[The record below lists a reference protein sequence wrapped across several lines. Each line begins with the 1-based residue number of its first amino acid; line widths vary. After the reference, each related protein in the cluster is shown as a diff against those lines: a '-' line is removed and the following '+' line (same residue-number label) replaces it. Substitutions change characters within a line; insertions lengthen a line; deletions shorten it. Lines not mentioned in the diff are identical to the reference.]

1 VSAAVIL
8 VQGIATTSQDLDVL
22 TSAAARQ
29 ASRAE
34 TARYQCLEAALR
46 RAIPRGAKVF
56 DAATSVLLNQRIAE
70 ALTPGYTFVQDAAHA
85 QYVVNIKA
93 GTTYG
98 PYDLAVTHGGS
109 R

>member
-1 VSAAVIL
+1 VL
-8 VQGIATTSQDLDVL
+8 QKPPNMTIAKTRIPTTMTLSIERANRRP
-22 TSAAARQ
+22 TRAAA
-29 ASRAE
+29 APA
-34 TARYQCLEAALR
+34 TR
-46 RAIPRGAKVF
+46 RAWSSKAAGAKVF

-93 GTTYG
+93 GTTCG